1 MTAIEFVCA
10 VLLAATLAAVTYT
23 EVSRRGSARDV
34 RLYLE
39 ASARTHR
46 IDPTGLPNAAVVM
59 MIHDAIGSGVPPTSE
74 RVAGRIALALN
85 LPPAAITVASDTL
98 RRGEVR
104 VTVRF
109 PWWRLRRAK
118 WLEVARIVAERYA
131 PAWVVVT
138 VEAAK

>member
-1 MTAIEFVCA
+1 MTAIEVVCA
-10 VLLAATLAAVTYT
+10 VVLAALLLAAYVVLWWSKTY
-23 EVSRRGSARDV
+23 GRDM
-34 RLYLE
+34 RLFLE

-46 IDPTGLPNAAVVM
+46 IDPTGLPNSAVVM
-59 MIHDAIGSGVPPTSE
+59 MIHDAINGGIPPTSE

-85 LPPAAITVASDTL
+85 LPPAAITVADTL
-98 RRGEVR
+98 RRGEVL

-118 WLEVARIVAERYA
+118 WLEVARGVAERYS
-131 PAWVVVT
+131 PAWTVVL